1 MTADR
6 NVLRLLVSSF
16 MKQAFSA
23 VVLIVALIHTLKAL
37 SVAAER

>member
-1 MTADR
+1 
-6 NVLRLLVSSF
+6 

-37 SVAAER
+37 SVAAERWII